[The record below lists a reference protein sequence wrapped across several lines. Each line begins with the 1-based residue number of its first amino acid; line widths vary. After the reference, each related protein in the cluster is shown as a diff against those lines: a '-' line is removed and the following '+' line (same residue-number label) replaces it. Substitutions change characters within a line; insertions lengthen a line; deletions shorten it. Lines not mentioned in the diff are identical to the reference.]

1 MRESQMF
8 TIVAWIVF
16 IIATGWNMIYFSIA
30 AGSIMEG
37 SKTSWRRESV
47 TIVISLALWF
57 VPGVY
62 LFGWF

>member
-1 MRESQMF
+1 MI

-16 IIATGWNMIYFSIA
+16 IIATGWNMIYLSA
-30 AGSIMEG
+30 AVGSIIEG
-37 SKTSWRRESV
+37 SKTSWRHE
-47 TIVISLALWF
+47 IVAMVMSLMLWF

>member
-1 MRESQMF
+1 ML

-16 IIATGWNMIYFSIA
+16 IFATFWNMIYFGVALGEIIKS
-30 AGSIMEG
+30 E
-37 SKTSWRRESV
+37 KTNWRRESV
-47 TIVISLALWF
+47 GIMFSLALWF

>member
-1 MRESQMF
+1 MI

-16 IIATGWNMIYFSIA
+16 GLATVWNMIYFSIA
-30 AGSIMEG
+30 AGFIMEG
-37 SKTSWRRESV
+37 SKTSWRREAKAM
-47 TIVISLALWF
+47 VISLLLWV

>member
-1 MRESQMF
+1 MI

-16 IIATGWNMIYFSIA
+16 VFATLWNILYFVVALDLILKK
-30 AGSIMEG
+30 E
-37 SKTSWRRESV
+37 KTNWQCEIV
-47 TIVISLALWF
+47 AIVISLAFWF

>member
-1 MRESQMF
+1 MI

-16 IIATGWNMIYFSIA
+16 IIATGWNMIYFSVA
-30 AGSIMEG
+30 VGSIMEG
-37 SKTSWRRESV
+37 SKTSWRREAKAMV
-47 TIVISLALWF
+47 MSLLLWV

>member
-1 MRESQMF
+1 MI

-16 IIATGWNMIYFSIA
+16 VFATFWNILYFGVALGQILK
-30 AGSIMEG
+30 EE
-37 SKTSWRRESV
+37 KTNWQCE
-47 TIVISLALWF
+47 IVAIVLSLTLWF

>member
-1 MRESQMF
+1 MI

-16 IIATGWNMIYFSIA
+16 IFATFWNMIYFGVALVEI
-30 AGSIMEG
+30 IKDE
-37 SKTSWRRESV
+37 KTNWLRESV
-47 TIVISLALWF
+47 AIAISLALWF